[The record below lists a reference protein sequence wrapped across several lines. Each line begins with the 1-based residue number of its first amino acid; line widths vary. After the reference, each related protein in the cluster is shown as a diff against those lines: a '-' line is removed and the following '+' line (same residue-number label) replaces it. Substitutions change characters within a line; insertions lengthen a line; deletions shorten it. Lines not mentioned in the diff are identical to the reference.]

1 MNVHFTARQTA
12 LTPEVKDY
20 AQKRLERLKKL
31 IPFPFDAD
39 IILSVEKNRSK
50 AEVHI
55 KAKGGGTVVV
65 EETQDMFHSLDQAF
79 DSLEKKLRKEKEKY
93 RERKRRGGRER
104 KGFAPPPV
112 EPEEGELRVFR
123 SPLYAVKPMTVD
135 EALIQFEAKNKEV
148 LVFRK
153 EGSETWAVLFRRKDG
168 HVGLVEPE

>member
-20 AQKRLERLKKL
+20 CQKRLERLKKL
-31 IPFPFDAD
+31 IRFPFDAD
-39 IILSVEKNRSK
+39 IILSVQRNRSK

-65 EETQDMFHSLDQAF
+65 EETPDMIHSLNQAF
-79 DSLEKKLRKEKEKY
+79 DSLEKRLKKEKEKY

-104 KGFAPPPV
+104 KGFVPTV
-112 EPEEGELRVFR
+112 EPEEGEIRVLR
-123 SPLYAVKPMTVD
+123 SPLYAVKPMTVE

-153 EGSETWAVLFRRKDG
+153 EGTEAWAVLFRRKDG

>member
-20 AQKRLERLKKL
+20 CQKRLERLKKL
-31 IPFPFDAD
+31 IRVPFDVD
-39 IILSVEKNRSK
+39 IILAVEKNRSK

-55 KAKGGGTVVV
+55 KGKGGGTFVV
-65 EETQDMFHSLDQAF
+65 EETPDMIRSLNRAF
-79 DSLEKKLRKEKEKY
+79 DSLDKKLQKDKEKY

-104 KGFAPPPV
+104 RGFAPPA
-112 EPEEGELRVFR
+112 EPEEGEVRVLR
-123 SPLYAVKPMTVD
+123 SPFYTVKPMTID

>member
-20 AQKRLERLKKL
+20 CQKRLERLKKL
-31 IPFPFDAD
+31 IRFPFDAD
-39 IILSVEKNRSK
+39 IILSVQRNRSK

-65 EETQDMFHSLDQAF
+65 EETPDMIHSLNQAF
-79 DSLEKKLRKEKEKY
+79 DSLEKRLKKEKEKY

-104 KGFAPPPV
+104 KGFVPTV
-112 EPEEGELRVFR
+112 EPEEGEIRVLR
-123 SPLYAVKPMTVD
+123 SPLYAVKPMTVE

-153 EGSETWAVLFRRKDG
+153 EETEAWAVLFRRKDG

>member
-20 AQKRLERLKKL
+20 CQKRLERLKKL
-31 IPFPFDAD
+31 TSFPLDVD

-65 EETQDMFHSLDQAF
+65 EETPDMIHSLDRAF
-79 DSLEKKLRKEKEKY
+79 DSVEKKLKKEKEKF
-93 RERKRRGGRER
+93 RERKRRGGRTR
-104 KGFAPPPV
+104 KGFTPPV
-112 EPEEGELRVFR
+112 EPEEGEVRVFR

-153 EGSETWAVLFRRKDG
+153 EGTEAWAVLFRRKDG

>member
-39 IILSVEKNRSK
+39 IILSVQRNRSK

-65 EETQDMFHSLDQAF
+65 EETPDMIHSLNQAF
-79 DSLEKKLRKEKEKY
+79 DSLEKRLKKEKEKY

-104 KGFAPPPV
+104 KGFVPTV
-112 EPEEGELRVFR
+112 EPEEGEIRVLR
-123 SPLYAVKPMTVD
+123 SPLYAVKPMTVE

-153 EGSETWAVLFRRKDG
+153 EGTEAWAVLFRRKDG

>member
-20 AQKRLERLKKL
+20 CQKRLERLKKL
-31 IPFPFDAD
+31 IRVPFDVD
-39 IILSVEKNRSK
+39 IILAVEKNRSK

-65 EETQDMFHSLDQAF
+65 EETPDMIRSLNRAF
-79 DSLEKKLRKEKEKY
+79 DSLDKKLQKDKEKY

-104 KGFAPPPV
+104 KGFAPPA
-112 EPEEGELRVFR
+112 EPDEREFRVLR
-123 SPLYAVKPMTVD
+123 SPLYAVKPMTID